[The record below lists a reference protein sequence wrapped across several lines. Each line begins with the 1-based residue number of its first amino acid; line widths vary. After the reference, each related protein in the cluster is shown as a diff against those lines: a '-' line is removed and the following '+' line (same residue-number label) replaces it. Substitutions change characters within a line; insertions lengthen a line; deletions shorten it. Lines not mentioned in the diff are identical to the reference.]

1 MKQLQKVLLNALLKL
16 IKNSGTTQ
24 DQMTEDLIN
33 KYKRFLKE
41 K

>member
-1 MKQLQKVLLNALLKL
+1 MKQLQNVLLNALLKL
-16 IKNSGTTQ
+16 IKNSDTIQDKMTQ
-24 DQMTEDLIN
+24 DLIN